1 MLALIS
7 SFLFLLSAPAAHD
20 APGTASKGTWASITE
35 FWDHY
40 FNYPGF
46 ELWKFINLAIFVAL
60 FVYIVKKPLSEAFKA
75 KREAIREELI
85 KAEAEKKAALEQLTN
100 VEAKLVGVESEK
112 TAVMKAA
119 REEIEAEKARLAEQA
134 ASEAQKLK
142 AQADGEITRLGA
154 VAQLGL
160 RRFSVDE
167 SLRLAEEKLRAQVD
181 AKTDANL
188 IKSGIQAI
196 GGLN

>member
-7 SFLFLLSAPAAHD
+7 SFLFLLSAAPAAT
-20 APGTASKGTWASITE
+20 GEASKGVWSSIRE
-35 FWDHY
+35 FWAHY

-46 ELWKFINLAIFVAL
+46 ELWKFLNLAIFVGFL
-60 FVYIVKKPLSEAFKA
+60 VYVAGKPLSSAFKA

-85 KAEAEKKAALEQLTN
+85 KAEAEKKAALDQLTS
-100 VEAKLVGVESEK
+100 VEAKLVGAESEK
-112 TAVMKAA
+112 ASVMTHA

-134 ASEAQKLK
+134 MSEAQKLK

>member
-1 MLALIS
+1 MLVLIS
-7 SFLFLLSAPAAHD
+7 SFLFLLAAPSAS
-20 APGTASKGTWASITE
+20 GEASQGPWASIRE
-35 FWDHY
+35 FWAHY
-40 FNYPGF
+40 LNYPGF
-46 ELWKFINLAIFVAL
+46 ELWKFINLAIFVAAL
-60 FVYIVKKPLSEAFKA
+60 VYFAKKPLGDAFKA

-85 KAEAEKKAALEQLTN
+85 KAEAEKKAALEQLTS

-112 TAVMKAA
+112 ATVMKSA
-119 REEIEAEKARLAEQA
+119 REEIEAEKKRLAEQA

-142 AQADGEITRLGA
+142 AQADGELTRLGA

-167 SLRLAEEKLRAQVD
+167 SLRLAEEKLRAQVNPQ
-181 AKTDANL
+181 TDAAL

>member
-7 SFLFLLSAPAAHD
+7 SFLFLLSAAPAATGD
-20 APGTASKGTWASITE
+20 APKGTWAAIRE
-35 FWDHY
+35 FWAHY

-46 ELWKFINLAIFVAL
+46 ELCKFINLTIFVAFL
-60 FVYIVKKPLSEAFKA
+60 VYVAKKPLSEAFKA

-85 KAEAEKKAALEQLTN
+85 KAEAEKKAALEQLTS

-112 TAVMKAA
+112 SSVMKSA

-134 ASEAQKLK
+134 ANEAQKLK
-142 AQADGEITRLGA
+142 AQADGEIARLGA